1 MSARYSFDLQSQE
14 RRRDLPRR
22 IIIGKTEVETP
33 AHVLLKFL
41 GFLLFYRDRLQ
52 IGVNLRMDGLPF
64 LPALVQLD
72 YELRPRLWI
81 ECGECSVARLDK
93 LAVKVPEAEIWVLQ
107 PSRADAERLHAAMAK
122 ADLRRNRY
130 GLIGLETEMLEEL
143 GGLLQMR
150 NELLWVRG
158 DFDPPSLQFDFN
170 GLWFDTTFT
179 VLRF

>member
-1 MSARYSFDLQSQE
+1 MSTRYSFDLQSQE

-22 IIIGKTEVETP
+22 IIIGQTEVETP

-41 GFLLFYRDRLQ
+41 GFLLFYRERLQ
-52 IGVNLRMDGLPF
+52 IGFNLRMDSLSF
-64 LPALVQLD
+64 IPALVQLD

-93 LAVKVPEAEIWVLQ
+93 LAVKVPEAEIWVLK
-107 PSRADAERLHAAMAK
+107 PSRADAEHLHAAMTK
-122 ADLRRNRY
+122 ADLRRDRY
-130 GLIGLETEMLEEL
+130 GLIGLEAEMFEEL

-158 DFDPPSLQFDFN
+158 EFDPPSLQFDFN
-170 GLWFDTTFT
+170 GLWFDTSFT